1 MARCLIIG
9 CGCRGLSLA
18 RELTAAG
25 HAVRGTTRD
34 PARRGEI
41 EAAGAEAVIGDPDV
55 VATLARSLDHVSVA
69 CVLLGSAVGSPEQL
83 AALHGPRLEMLLTR
97 MLDTTVRGIVYE
109 TAGAVDPAVL
119 RAGAERV
126 RACCEDS
133 RIPYALLEADPVD
146 VDAWTVAAVAAVNR
160 ALDGRPVG
168 PR

>member
-1 MARCLIIG
+1 LARCLIIG

-146 VDAWTVAAVAAVNR
+146 VEQRVRD
-160 ALDGRPVG
+160 P
-168 PR
+168 